1 MPQVKKVEEGSG
13 KPEIPGRVK
22 AIYPIGTKLRIRP
35 PKFPKGT
42 RIDENRIETCERFG
56 VRKIGLRDSRSFQLP
71 ADAQE
76 AHELIVARRERSYST
91 LVPWGKVPTVFGD
104 FLAEWDSKG
113 IRSLV
118 FPGDFSEMPT
128 EEASILEILRRELNE
143 YFLGQRADFTV
154 PLSLSGPPF
163 FVQVWKELLKIPYG
177 ERVTYGEL
185 ASSMG
190 RPGAARAV
198 GQALARNPLPI
209 LIPCHRVVG
218 KHGLGGFGPGLH
230 WKKRLLELEQTYR
243 EKFSPR

>member
-1 MPQVKKVEEGSG
+1 LPQVKKVEEGPG
-13 KPEIPGRVK
+13 KPEVPGRVK
-22 AIYPIGTKLRIRP
+22 AIDPIGTKLRIRP

-42 RIDENRIETCERFG
+42 RIDENRIETRERFG
-56 VRKIGLRDSRSFQLP
+56 VRKIGLRDPRSFQIP
-71 ADAQE
+71 TDAQE
-76 AHELIVARRERSYST
+76 THGLIVARRERSYST
-91 LVPWGKVPTVFGD
+91 LVPWGKVPTVVGD
-104 FLAEWDSKG
+104 FLAEWDRNG
-113 IRSLV
+113 VRSLL
-118 FPGDFSEMPT
+118 FPGNFCAAPL
-128 EEASILEILRRELNE
+128 EEAPMLEVLRRELNE

-163 FVQVWKELLKIPYG
+163 FLRVWEELRRIPYG
-177 ERVTYGEL
+177 ERITYGEL
-185 ASSMG
+185 ASSIG